1 MAVKIPLVVGFTK
14 SDEIRVDTCLKRLIP
29 HLKKDQFAIVGG
41 LAIRHHL
48 FCAGIKYPKRPF
60 NDLDIIVKS
69 ADTVLPSVI
78 NDFLVAHYHPQKGS
92 SFYIVLIDTAS
103 KTKVD
108 IFDYTQGPKELVRVA
123 FHEYI
128 VNMQSIEDQLVK
140 TVLDT
145 LKVVDKKVVDPKQFQ
160 DARLMMQAADMEEA
174 QENWQSRNFKKYP
187 SSLIKALEKAEEIVM
202 KNPDLSKEKPYRKP
216 KPYICPDC
224 VSTQHFPLTSMRAI
238 YKTLG
243 YIE

>member
-1 MAVKIPLVVGFTK
+1 MEVRISLVVGFTK
-14 SDEIRVDTCLKRLIP
+14 SDEIRVKTLLEKLLP

-48 FCAGIKYPKRPF
+48 IYAGIKYPKRPL
-60 NDLDIIVKS
+60 NDLDIIAKS
-69 ADTVLPSVI
+69 ADTVLSSVI
-78 NDFLVAHYHPQKGS
+78 KDFLVAHYHPQKGS
-92 SFYIVLIDTAS
+92 FFYIVLIEPEL

-108 IFDYTQGPKELVRVA
+108 IFDYTQTPKELLRVP

-128 VNMQSIEDQLVK
+128 VNIQSLEDQLVK

-145 LKVVDKKVVDPKQFQ
+145 LKVVDNLVVDPKQFQ
-160 DARLMMQAADMEEA
+160 DARLMMQAADMDKAE
-174 QENWQSRNFKKYP
+174 ENWKSRNFKKYP
-187 SSLIKALEKAEEIVM
+187 SSLIKALEKAEDIVR
-202 KNPDLSKEKPYRKP
+202 KNPNLSKEKPYRKP
-216 KPYICPDC
+216 RPYICPEC
-224 VSTQHFPLTSMRAI
+224 VRTSRFPITPMPKI